1 MSGQPKLLSSALSAV
16 PYSIRFLRTQ
26 LRSQT
31 IPLPLC
37 LDQHVNKN
45 LTVGH
50 TRSLDTDALN
60 AEEDA

>member
-1 MSGQPKLLSSALSAV
+1 MHQ
-16 PYSIRFLRTQ
+16 
-26 LRSQT
+26 QT
-31 IPLPLC
+31 LAGF
-37 LDQHVNKN
+37 DDVNKN